1 MSETSE
7 TSDMR
12 KISLYKIALTAM
24 MTAVLAVLSQIAIP
38 TPWNVPFTL
47 QTFGVALCAYLLGPW
62 YGPASVF
69 TYIIIGAIG
78 IPVFSGFKGSIG
90 VLAGMTGGYILGFFL
105 MAIMCGLAWKT
116 KHIAVLISLSAFGLV
131 LCHLLGA
138 LWFSA
143 VADTTVWYAFSVAS
157 LPYLAKD
164 IVSVIGAYFLAV
176 KLRRY
181 IRN

>member
-1 MSETSE
+1 
-7 TSDMR
+7 MR
-12 KISLYKIALTAM
+12 KFSLYKIALTAM

-69 TYIIIGAIG
+69 IYIILGAIG

-105 MAIMCGLAWKT
+105 MAILCGTVWKT
-116 KHIAVLISLSAFGLV
+116 KHISVLILLSAVGLV
-131 LCHLLGA
+131 LCHLLGT
-138 LWFSA
+138 LWFSV

-157 LPYLAKD
+157 LPYLVKD
-164 IVSVIGAYFLAV
+164 IISVIGAYFLAV
-176 KLRRY
+176 KLRRH
-181 IRN
+181 IRVG